1 MKKSAFDGLSKTT
14 LLKQSWKHEE
24 EVTNADLDDEDEQE
38 SKASSEVSISKKD
51 GRYYPYDQA
60 LFCHD
65 PVSTP
70 NLADD

>member
-1 MKKSAFDGLSKTT
+1 
-14 LLKQSWKHEE
+14 
-24 EVTNADLDDEDEQE
+24 LDDEDEQE
-38 SKASSEVSISKKD
+38 SDASSEASISKKD
-51 GRYYPYDQA
+51 GCYYPYDQA